1 MSLLTGLQIFELM
14 NGIRDGLIVESIPPS
29 WVGGHAPAPSGTI
42 IMDADPIQNKKKN
55 EKSRR
60 NRQKAAVL
68 PLWLGKGGW
77 LAALIGLLVAAGLTV
92 GLFALRDGRRDDP
105 GDTESESITETFED
119 LSGFDAADYLLS
131 QLVIPDEGAE
141 LGLTTHTDIR
151 RVTEQEG
158 VTVGFREQHKGTLVL
173 DGQKFRMTRTP
184 YELDEE
190 VYLYDGSML
199 YISTLEGQTK
209 SPMDGTELGVLLAH
223 IRDEQGLPE
232 ETKTFTASELFETA
246 QVNPPSAA
254 GTVSVVCTGLKRT
267 AIKDLVPIL
276 RPVLESL
283 GLVSG
288 YTLDSAGNLIRD
300 NETADG
306 QTRILL
312 FALAKGNL
320 TVTLTATAD
329 GVLKRLDTSAELEAE
344 IEGIN
349 LEYEI
354 NGWAE
359 FRFAVNSVKPTV
371 SMGQYKQ
378 LHWRTVF
385 DCENAESLGL
395 IPDGE
400 GVYHITEVNSET
412 WDKQVRYVLDNP
424 EEFMGKTFHVVGYI
438 WGAGGQWPDNKYANS
453 IYSAKAGYAPLIL
466 TAEQYEATRNA
477 YYNGPNKVRCEIYAT
492 VAIDYI
498 SIDKKTGTVF
508 AVERI
513 SFP

>member
-1 MSLLTGLQIFELM
+1 M
-14 NGIRDGLIVESIPPS
+14 
-29 WVGGHAPAPSGTI
+29 
-42 IMDADPIQNKKKN
+42 
-55 EKSRR
+55 
-60 NRQKAAVL
+60 
-68 PLWLGKGGW
+68 
-77 LAALIGLLVAAGLTV
+77 
-92 GLFALRDGRRDDP
+92 
-105 GDTESESITETFED
+105 
-119 LSGFDAADYLLS
+119 
-131 QLVIPDEGAE
+131 
-141 LGLTTHTDIR
+141 
-151 RVTEQEG
+151 
-158 VTVGFREQHKGTLVL
+158 
-173 DGQKFRMTRTP
+173 
-184 YELDEE
+184 
-190 VYLYDGSML
+190 
-199 YISTLEGQTK
+199 
-209 SPMDGTELGVLLAH
+209 
-223 IRDEQGLPE
+223 
-232 ETKTFTASELFETA
+232 
-246 QVNPPSAA
+246 
-254 GTVSVVCTGLKRT
+254 
-267 AIKDLVPIL
+267 PIL

-300 NETADG
+300 NETADD

-354 NGWAE
+354 IGWAE

-412 WDKQVRYVLDNP
+412 WDKRVRYVLDNP

-438 WGAGGQWPDNKYANS
+438 WGSGGQWPDNKYANS

-508 AVERI
+508 AVESI